1 MGALRRI
8 RHRHTLAAIGLA
20 GAAVVAV
27 PACEPGVDGMSSVAV
42 AMTTDQ
48 TGTRTL
54 ERAGVDVRWMSC
66 TATVG
71 EGRRVDTSTTAPTS
85 SARSVAS
92 VKCEGETKGGQ
103 EIRIEGKVT
112 EERDGR
118 CVRGDL
124 TARVGTKT
132 VFQANVLG
140 NCEAAPTTRN
150 PTPPITYEPT
160 RTSAPPTTTPA
171 PRPPSDD
178 QPRPSVTVTTTVTA
192 DPEPTCDCPSTK

>member
-8 RHRHTLAAIGLA
+8 RHRRTLAAIGLA

-27 PACEPGVDGMSSVAV
+27 AACEPGAGGLSSVAV

-48 TGTRTL
+48 TGTRAL

-71 EGRRVDTSTTAPTS
+71 EGRRVATSTTAPTR
-85 SARSVAS
+85 SARGVAS
-92 VKCEGETKGGQ
+92 VKCEGETKDGQ
-103 EIRIEGKVT
+103 EIRIGGKVT

-124 TARVGTKT
+124 TARVDSRT
-132 VFQANVLG
+132 VFQADVLG
-140 NCEAAPTTRN
+140 NCQAAPTTRN
-150 PTPPITYEPT
+150 PTPPISHEPT
-160 RTSAPPTTTPA
+160 RTPD
-171 PRPPSDD
+171 PRPPGDD
-178 QPRPSVTVTTTVTA
+178 PPRPTVTVTATVTA
-192 DPEPTCDCPSTK
+192 DPEPTCACPPSK